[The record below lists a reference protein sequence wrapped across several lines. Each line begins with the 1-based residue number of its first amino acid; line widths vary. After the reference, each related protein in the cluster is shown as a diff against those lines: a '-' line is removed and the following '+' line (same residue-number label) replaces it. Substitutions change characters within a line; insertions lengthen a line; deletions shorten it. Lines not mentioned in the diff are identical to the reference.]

1 MVSFKIVCSEC
12 FNKQQEID
20 RLKQENISLKAKLRY
35 QERKI
40 TEGYFASQTPSS
52 KKPFKS
58 NTPTLLQKNR
68 GGAKVGHKGHGRRSF
83 GEQEA
88 DMIKKIK
95 VPEYC
100 QNCGEKLENKGLK
113 SRCVIDIEPIQVEKI
128 LYQLE
133 IRTCP
138 KCQKTYTAKA
148 PAVLPKCLL
157 GNNLLTH
164 MAVEHYLNGIPLGHL
179 ERKLDI
185 GYGTMIKA
193 MHRLS
198 TMLQEVPDRLI
209 KRYRAALVKHADE
222 TGWRNNGQNG
232 YAWLFTTPD
241 VSVFR
246 FRQTRSAKVVKEVF
260 GEKSLPGV
268 LVVDRYQGYNKVPCE
283 IQYCYAH
290 LLRNIQDL
298 EKEFPENDEVK
309 GFVGASAP
317 LLAEAMN
324 LRSLHISKKEFFVR
338 AANTKSEIIKI
349 MNADANHAGI
359 QKIQNIFRENEN
371 RLYHWAEDRN
381 VPAENNFAER
391 ELRPLVIA
399 RKVSFC
405 SHSDAGAK
413 TREILMS
420 TLSTLKKKDKSN
432 VSTNFKIFLDQIASG
447 DNRHPYE
454 LLFSK

>member
-1 MVSFKIVCSEC
+1 VSFKIVCSEC
-12 FNKQQEID
+12 FKKQKEID
-20 RLKQENISLKAKLRY
+20 SLKQENISLKAKLRY

-58 NTPTLLQKNR
+58 NTPNSLEKKR
-68 GGAKVGHKGHGRRSF
+68 GGAKIGHKGHGRHSF
-83 GEQEA
+83 GEQKA
-88 DMIKKIK
+88 DMIKRVKG
-95 VPEYC
+95 PEYC
-100 QNCGEKLENKGLK
+100 QDCGEKLENRGLK
-113 SRCVIDIEPIQVEKI
+113 RRSVIDIEPIQVQKI

-133 IRTCP
+133 IKTCP
-138 KCQKTYTAKA
+138 KCQKTYTKKA
-148 PAVLPKCLL
+148 PSVLPKCLL

-164 MAVEHYLNGIPLGHL
+164 IAVEHYLNGIPLGHL
-179 ERKLDI
+179 ERKLGI

-193 MHRLS
+193 MHRLAAI
-198 TMLQEVPDRLI
+198 LQEVPDRLI
-209 KRYRAALVKHADE
+209 KDYRAAPVKHADE

-232 YAWLFTTPD
+232 YAWLFTTPNI
-241 VSVFR
+241 SVFR

-260 GEKSLPGV
+260 GDKTLSGI
-268 LVVDRYQGYNKVPCE
+268 LVVDRYQGYNKVPCD
-283 IQYCYAH
+283 IQHCYAH
-290 LLRNIQDL
+290 LLRNVKDL

-324 LRSLHISKKEFFVR
+324 LRSLSISKKEFFVR

-349 MNADANHAGI
+349 MNSDANHAGI

-371 RLYHWAEDRN
+371 KLYHWAEDRK

-420 TLSTLKKKDKSN
+420 TLLTLKKKDKSN
-432 VSTNFKIFLDQIASG
+432 VYINFKNFLDKIASG
-447 DNRHPYE
+447 DNTHPYE
-454 LLFSK
+454 ILFGK

>member
-1 MVSFKIVCSEC
+1 MSSKIDCNQCFK
-12 FNKQQEID
+12 KQQEID
-20 RLKQENISLKAKLRY
+20 SLKQENVSLKAKLRY

-58 NTPTLLQKNR
+58 NTSAPIEKNR

-83 GEQEA
+83 SEQEA
-88 DMIKKIK
+88 DIIKKIK

-100 QNCGEKLENKGLK
+100 QDCAEKLKNKGLK
-113 SRCVIDIEPIQVEKI
+113 RRSVIDIEPIKVQKI

-133 IRTCP
+133 IKTCP
-138 KCQKTYTAKA
+138 TCQKTYTAKA
-148 PAVLPKCLL
+148 PAVLAQCLL
-157 GNNLLTH
+157 GNNLLTYI
-164 MAVEHYLNGIPLGHL
+164 AVEHYLNGIPLGHL

-198 TMLQEVPDRLI
+198 RILQEVPDKLI
-209 KRYRAALVKHADE
+209 ERYRAAPVKHADE
-222 TGWRNNGQNG
+222 TGWRNDGQNG
-232 YAWLFTTPD
+232 YAWLFTAPD

-246 FRQTRSAKVVKEVF
+246 FRKTRSAKVPNEVF
-260 GEKSLPGV
+260 GDKSLPGV
-268 LVVDRYQGYNKVPCE
+268 LVVDRYQGYNKAPCE

-290 LLRNIQDL
+290 LLRNVQDL
-298 EKEFPENDEVK
+298 EKEFPEKDEVIK
-309 GFVGASAP
+309 FVGASTP
-317 LLAEAMN
+317 LLAEAMH
-324 LRSLHISKKEFFVR
+324 LRSLPISKDEFFVR

-359 QKIQNIFRENEN
+359 QKIQNIFRENEA
-371 RLYHWAEDRN
+371 RLYHWAKDSN

-399 RKVSFC
+399 RKVSFG

-420 TLSTLKKKDKSN
+420 TLLTLKKKDKSN
-432 VSTNFKIFLDQIASG
+432 VYHNFKNFLDQVASG
-447 DNRHPYE
+447 NNEHPADI
-454 LLFSK
+454 LFDK